1 MKTPEKQPVEL
12 QSYQFSSLPSL
23 NDKILIFTRSH
34 KLYLWER
41 VFLMAVYASIAS
53 VLAFGVFIYLYFSPL
68 VFLLIQSIIFTFT
81 LTLCV
86 REYLGW
92 YFHFYLVTT
101 RKIVEV
107 CNVPFG
113 KYFINEILLDRVK
126 CTEVDI
132 MSQGLINQI
141 LRVGD
146 VIVTFDR
153 PTHHRDSFI
162 FNKVSNANSIR
173 EILTDYF
180 TEGRKEPATWYV
192 QDSRN
197 RGFIYPLE
205 ELAKPR
211 LHA

>member
-1 MKTPEKQPVEL
+1 MKTPKKQPVEL

-23 NDKILIFTRSH
+23 GDKILIFTRSH

-41 VFLMAVYASIAS
+41 IFFLSLYAGLASIMSFA
-53 VLAFGVFIYLYFSPL
+53 VFIYFYFSPF
-68 VFLLIQSIIFTFT
+68 VFVLIQSVIFTFSI
-81 LTLCV
+81 TLCV

-107 CNVPFG
+107 CNIPFG
-113 KYFINEILLDRVK
+113 NYFINEILLDRVK

-132 MSQGLINQI
+132 MSHGIINQL

-153 PTHHRDSFI
+153 PTHHRESFI
-162 FNKVSNANSIR
+162 FNKVANANSIR

-180 TEGRKEPATWYV
+180 TEGRKEPATWYF

-197 RGFIYPLE
+197 RGFIYPFQE
-205 ELAKPR
+205 TTRPK